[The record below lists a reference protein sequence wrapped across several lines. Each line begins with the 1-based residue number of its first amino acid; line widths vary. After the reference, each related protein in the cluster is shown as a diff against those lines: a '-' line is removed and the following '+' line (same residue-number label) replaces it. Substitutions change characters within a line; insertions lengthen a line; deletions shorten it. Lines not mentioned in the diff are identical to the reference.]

1 LGNVTFT
8 ITNMESVGSLNSLIT
23 GNAAAF
29 VVMIDVLDGV
39 YGDPIAG
46 NISGLP
52 APFNSGEPYA
62 NADVAFS
69 TSLIPETANII
80 GNIANTYTANTTTLN
95 TNWNSMAEQL
105 VREDINLAAAQIDF
119 AELQSNSQP
128 ATIGLATNLHSI
140 GTDVS
145 PNGPNTFFTTV
156 ANTANQGG
164 QAVIASL
171 REGRNIQALERA
183 GIGVDTQLSA
193 D

>member
-1 LGNVTFT
+1 
-8 ITNMESVGSLNSLIT
+8 
-23 GNAAAF
+23 
-29 VVMIDVLDGV
+29 
-39 YGDPIAG
+39 
-46 NISGLP
+46 
-52 APFNSGEPYA
+52 
-62 NADVAFS
+62 VAFS
-69 TSLIPETANII
+69 TSLIPQTANII
-80 GNIANTYTANTTTLN
+80 GNIANAYTANATTLN

-105 VREDINLAAAQIDF
+105 IREDINLAAAQIDF

-145 PNGPNTFFTTV
+145 PKGPNTFFTAV